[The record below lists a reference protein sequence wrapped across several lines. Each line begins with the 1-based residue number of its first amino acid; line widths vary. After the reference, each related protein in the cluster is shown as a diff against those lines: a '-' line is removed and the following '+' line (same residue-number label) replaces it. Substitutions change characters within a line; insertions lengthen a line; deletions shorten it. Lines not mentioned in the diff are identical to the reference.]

1 MAEMSRLSH
10 ELHTDKHI
18 VNIEHREMID
28 ASVSAGTSTGTCTH
42 TRAHTQR
49 KLKQASP
56 YAHTH
61 QFIQCIQVVY
71 VCV

>member
-28 ASVSAGTSTGTCTH
+28 ASESTG
-42 TRAHTQR
+42 
-49 KLKQASP
+49 
-56 YAHTH
+56 AHTH
-61 QFIQCIQVVY
+61 THI
-71 VCV
+71 